1 MLVFDNVWILESAS
15 HRTLLN
21 RPSTNTPH
29 QDGLLYGGY
38 FENPRHQDVQNAQ
51 NLAIVLKCCKVHQ
64 SADHDQDDDNDD
76 DNNKDDENDD
86 IGWLAECVAGLLAA
100 WLPGCLANDGDDHDQ
115 DDDNDDD
122 NDNDDEND
130 DANDNDDDDNDD
142 DNDDYV

>member
-1 MLVFDNVWILESAS
+1 MQCVVAVAEVEVVAVLV
-15 HRTLLN
+15 
-21 RPSTNTPH
+21 
-29 QDGLLYGGY
+29 
-38 FENPRHQDVQNAQ
+38 
-51 NLAIVLKCCKVHQ
+51 
-64 SADHDQDDDNDD
+64 
-76 DNNKDDENDD
+76 
-86 IGWLAECVAGLLAA
+86 LLAA